1 MILRPGQR
9 DDPYWWPLM
18 DRELMN
24 AAGVKHWPVTV
35 GGVRR
40 DG

>member
-9 DDPYWWPLM
+9 DDPYGWQLM
-18 DRELMN
+18 DRELTN

-35 GGVRR
+35 GVKE
-40 DG
+40 